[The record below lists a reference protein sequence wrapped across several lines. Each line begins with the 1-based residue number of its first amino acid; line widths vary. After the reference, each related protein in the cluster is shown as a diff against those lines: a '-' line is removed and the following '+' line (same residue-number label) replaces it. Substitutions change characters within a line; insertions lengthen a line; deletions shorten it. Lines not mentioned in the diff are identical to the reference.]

1 MYKRLYKVIVRD
13 ERMSQYYD
21 TNTSKGSAVPDH
33 DVIMRGRRLLDITGV
48 KQVESFDNEEFLL
61 ETVMGFLAIKGQNL
75 QMKNL
80 DVDKGIVSIKGKVF
94 ELVYLD
100 DQHGEKAKG
109 FFSKLF
115 R

>member
-1 MYKRLYKVIVRD
+1 MNV
-13 ERMSQYYD
+13 SQYYEQ
-21 TNTSKGSAVPDH
+21 NPAKSNIQDH
-33 DVIMRGRRLLDITGV
+33 DVIMRGRRLLEITGV

-80 DVDKGIVSIKGKVF
+80 DVDKGIVSIKGKIYD
-94 ELVYLD
+94 LIYLD
-100 DQHGEKAKG
+100 EQHGEKAKG

>member
-1 MYKRLYKVIVRD
+1 
-13 ERMSQYYD
+13 MSQYYD
-21 TNTSKGSAVPDH
+21 SNTPKAPVQEH

-80 DVDKGIVSIKGKVF
+80 DVDKGIVSIKGKIF
-94 ELVYLD
+94 DLVYLD

>member
-1 MYKRLYKVIVRD
+1 MN
-13 ERMSQYYD
+13 QYYD
-21 TNTSKGSAVPDH
+21 QNTTKSSIPDH
-33 DVIMRGRRLLDITGV
+33 DVIMRGRRLLEITGV

-80 DVDKGIVSIKGKVF
+80 DVDKGIVSIKGKIY
-94 ELVYLD
+94 ELIYLD
-100 DQHGEKAKG
+100 EQHGEKAKG